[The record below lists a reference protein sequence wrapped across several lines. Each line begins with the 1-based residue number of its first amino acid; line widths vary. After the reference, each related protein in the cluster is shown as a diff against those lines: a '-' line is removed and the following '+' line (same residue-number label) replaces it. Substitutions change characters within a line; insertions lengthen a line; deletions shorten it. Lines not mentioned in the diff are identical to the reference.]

1 MAISSMWAVG
11 AMSLNDFITD
21 NRRDESDKAANDKT
35 AKPKLGADSF

>member
-1 MAISSMWAVG
+1 MSVSSMRVVG
-11 AMSLNDFITD
+11 TVDFDDFITD